1 MCSARRVDVFVDM
14 CTQRDYL
21 APGGARPTLNADQV
35 VRNLKHLMACARWAN
50 IPTLS
55 CVDVRRPMDVRGLP
69 TPSCVLGTPG
79 QEKLTCTLLPNRVQI
94 ESDNCL
100 CVALDVLQRYQQ
112 AILTK
117 EHRDPFTNPKF
128 DRLLTEMPA
137 RRFIIFGVAL
147 ETAVRL
153 VSLGLLL
160 RHRRVAVVQ
169 DACAWWSAED
179 GEMALR
185 QLAAKGCELVTT
197 AQVVEATVALH
208 KRNGQARYWRRS
220 VA

>member
-21 APGGARPTLNADQV
+21 APDGACPSLNAGQV
-35 VRNLKHLMACARWAN
+35 VRNLKHLMACARWAG

-55 CVDVRRPMDVRGLP
+55 CVDARRPADVRGLP
-69 TPSCVLGTPG
+69 DPSCVLGTPG
-79 QEKLTCTLLPNRVQI
+79 QEKLACTLLPNRVQI

-100 CVALDVLQRYQQ
+100 CVSLDVLERYQQ

-128 DRLLTEMPA
+128 DRLLTEMPT
-137 RRFIIFGVAL
+137 RRFIVFGVAL
-147 ETAVRL
+147 ESAVRL
-153 VSLGLLL
+153 VALGLLL
-160 RHRRVAVVQ
+160 RQRRVAVVQ
-169 DACAWWSAED
+169 DACGCWSTED

-197 AQVVEATVALH
+197 EQVIQSTVTVH
-208 KRNGQARYWRRS
+208 KRNGQARVWRRS